1 MTGDKGPVGDK
12 GPTGDSGIASM
23 DYYENYLDAAVT
35 MPTSGSWYAGPSVTL
50 PAGTYLIT
58 ALVTFRRSATTA
70 TTWFSRI
77 SDGTNHYASGQ
88 AYTPSVSGSCITI
101 TLSAIVTLT
110 ATKTI
115 MIQSTTSAG
124 AAACSMIN
132 ALASYSVGN
141 NATKIS
147 AIKIR

>member
-1 MTGDKGPVGDK
+1 
-12 GPTGDSGIASM
+12 
-23 DYYENYLDAAVT
+23 
-35 MPTSGSWYAGPSVTL
+35 MPTSGSWYAGPSLTL

-58 ALVTFRRSATTA
+58 AFVTFRRTATTA
-70 TTWFSRI
+70 TIWFARL

-101 TLSAIVTLT
+101 PLSAIVTLT
-110 ATKTI
+110 AAKTI
-115 MIQSTTSAG
+115 MIQGTTSAG
-124 AAACSMIN
+124 ATACLMIN
-132 ALASYSVGN
+132 ALSASPVGD